1 LFTGA
6 NDRLK
11 ATRNPRKGATCSRR
25 KPPRVRAEIDQ
36 SDMPIILKN
45 IEPRVR
51 LAVKHYWGTLSSQ
64 AQKQGALTGRTDT
77 GNRNAVTGGKQMDGF
92 CDLLMGVLADNGITK
107 PVIHRHSRLEI
118 PGYFRPTKK
127 WDMLIFHDDVLLAVI
142 EFKSQRGPSFGN
154 NLNNRAEEAV
164 GTAND
169 ALVAYRERAFGD
181 QAPKPWLGWLMLL
194 EDCEG
199 SQHPVGVAEPHFPVF
214 PEFKDSSYA
223 KRYEILL
230 RKLRLENL
238 FNETALILTKESQA
252 KTGAYSEPATDLS
265 MQRFLASFAGHIAGI
280 IAS

>member
-1 LFTGA
+1 MA
-6 NDRLK
+6 SRR
-11 ATRNPRKGATCSRR
+11 TRNAPR
-25 KPPRVRAEIDQ
+25 
-36 SDMPIILKN
+36 
-45 IEPRVR
+45 R
-51 LAVKHYWGTLSSQ
+51 LTACIVVPLDVDT
-64 AQKQGALTGRTDT
+64 QG
-77 GNRNAVTGGKQMDGF
+77 VSFQ
-92 CDLLMGVLADNGITK
+92 
-107 PVIHRHSRLEI
+107 
-118 PGYFRPTKK
+118 GYFRPTKK
-127 WDMLIFHDDVLLAVI
+127 WDMLIFHEGVLLAVI

-194 EDCEG
+194 EDCDG

-238 FNETALILTKESQA
+238 FNETALILTKESEA
-252 KTGAYSEPATDLS
+252 TTGRYSEPAQDLS

>member
-1 LFTGA
+1 
-6 NDRLK
+6 
-11 ATRNPRKGATCSRR
+11 
-25 KPPRVRAEIDQ
+25 
-36 SDMPIILKN
+36 MPIILKN
-45 IEPRVR
+45 IKPRVR
-51 LAVKHYWGTLSSQ
+51 SAVKHYWGTLKTQ
-64 AQKQGALTGRTDT
+64 ARRQGTVTGLTDT

-92 CDLLMGVLADNGITK
+92 CDLLMGVLVDNGITK
-107 PVIHRHSRLEI
+107 PVVHRHSRLEI

-127 WDMLIFHDDVLLAVI
+127 WDMLIFHEAMLLAVI

-194 EDCEG
+194 EDCSG
-199 SQHPVGVAEPHFPVF
+199 SERPVVVKEPHFPVF
-214 PEFKDSSYA
+214 AEFKGTSYA

-238 FNETALILTKESQA
+238 FDETALILTKESEA
-252 KTGAYSEPATDLS
+252 ATGNYSEPASDLS
-265 MQRFLASFAGHIAGI
+265 MQRFLGSLAGHIAGI

>member
-1 LFTGA
+1 LFSGS
-6 NDRLK
+6 DDQLK
-11 ATRNPRKGATCSRR
+11 ATKNPRKGVACPRQ
-25 KPPRVRAEIDQ
+25 KPPRTRPANDN

-51 LAVKHYWGTLSSQ
+51 SAVKHYWGTLSIQ
-64 AQKQGALTGRTDT
+64 AGRQGAITGRADT

-107 PVIHRHSRLEI
+107 PLIHRHSRLEI

-127 WDMLIFHDDVLLAVI
+127 WDMLIFHDGVLLAVI

-194 EDCEG
+194 EDCES
-199 SQHPVGVAEPHFPVF
+199 SQHAVSVAEPHFPVF

-238 FNETALILTKESQA
+238 FNETALILTKESEA
-252 KTGAYSEPATDLS
+252 ATGKYSEPASDLS
-265 MQRFLASFAGHIAGI
+265 MHRFLASFAGHIAGI